1 MSDTKLK
8 VKCIKFVLIGDK
20 KVGKSSII
28 NALVNKE
35 FSKEYIPTS
44 TIPSEKYS
52 IPEVNNFVLKITDA
66 PGDKQFK
73 ELIIEELENSHFV
86 FIVFDITNKNSYDSI
101 NSWINDLDINNH
113 LNHLDLVLIGNKLDL
128 EKERKVRGED
138 ASNFA
143 SKKNMKYYET
153 SALNKVNIKKIFEES
168 AKSCLQKK
176 DDKSNT
182 KSLSETDI
190 LNMQTIESINLDI
203 NLDEKN
209 TNSNNKEKACCC
221 CSCF

>member
-1 MSDTKLK
+1 M
-8 VKCIKFVLIGDK
+8 
-20 KVGKSSII
+20 
-28 NALVNKE
+28 
-35 FSKEYIPTS
+35 
-44 TIPSEKYS
+44 
-52 IPEVNNFVLKITDA
+52 
-66 PGDKQFK
+66 
-73 ELIIEELENSHFV
+73 ENSHFV
-86 FIVFDITNKNSYDSI
+86 FIVFDITNKNFYDSI

-128 EKERKVRGED
+128 EKERKVRKED

-143 SKKNMKYYET
+143 SEKNMKYYET

-221 CSCF
+221 CSPSRRTIKLCL

>member
-1 MSDTKLK
+1 
-8 VKCIKFVLIGDK
+8 
-20 KVGKSSII
+20 
-28 NALVNKE
+28 
-35 FSKEYIPTS
+35 
-44 TIPSEKYS
+44 
-52 IPEVNNFVLKITDA
+52 
-66 PGDKQFK
+66 
-73 ELIIEELENSHFV
+73 
-86 FIVFDITNKNSYDSI
+86 
-101 NSWINDLDINNH
+101 
-113 LNHLDLVLIGNKLDL
+113 
-128 EKERKVRGED
+128 
-138 ASNFA
+138 
-143 SKKNMKYYET
+143 MKYYET